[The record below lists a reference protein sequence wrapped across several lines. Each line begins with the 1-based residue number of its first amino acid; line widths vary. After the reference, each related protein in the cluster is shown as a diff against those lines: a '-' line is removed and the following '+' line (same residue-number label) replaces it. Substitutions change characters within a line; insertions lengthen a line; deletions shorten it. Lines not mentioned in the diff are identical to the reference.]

1 MGIIIAIV
9 VIVALIFYL
18 NRVGGEPD
26 VEKFTFNQMIRH
38 VKSLQQ
44 WMDRYYTISNPSDA
58 MKAEFH
64 RKNEQWNHAMA
75 VWKRKDEEAIAK
87 NELNSL
93 LAKSAGAI
101 EKELIPITD
110 RINQLINE
118 GISEEQAISTTL
130 KEWHE
135 SNKSR

>member
-26 VEKFTFNQMIRH
+26 VEKFTLNQMIRH

-93 LAKSAGAI
+93 LAKSAGVI

-118 GISEEQAISTTL
+118 GISEEQAISTIL